1 MEFLEIHSILDA
13 DSEYHVSFEFEGKIK
28 KLSGDDLPDF
38 QAKLHNFNKKQ
49 ISQGPKRISKNGKYR
64 FEEKP
69 LANLTMCELCG

>member
-38 QAKLHNFNKKQ
+38 
-49 ISQGPKRISKNGKYR
+49 
-64 FEEKP
+64 
-69 LANLTMCELCG
+69 